1 MNNTALYQYL
11 NKVVNKLG
19 FDIRRFPARDQ
30 RGLLKY
36 LNDNNITTCLDVGAN
51 TGQYGLLMRSIGYAG
66 KIISFE
72 PQKKPFEK
80 LKRIADKDTNWEA
93 HNIGLGDCDGNSIIN
108 ISKNSV
114 SSSILDISE
123 TLVKAVAETKYISTE
138 EITVNRLDTFIV
150 SNSIKGKY
158 FLKIDAQGFES
169 KILEGSVNSFNQVH
183 AVQLEL
189 ACVTLYKGE
198 KLFDEM
204 KKFIESRGFYVSN
217 IESSFSDA
225 ESGRLLQADVTFLRE
240 V

>member
-1 MNNTALYQYL
+1 MNNTVLYQYL
-11 NKVVNKLG
+11 NKVVNKFG

-36 LNDNNITTCLDVGAN
+36 LKDNSISTCIDVGAN
-51 TGQYGLLMRSIGYAG
+51 TGQYGLFMRSNGYTG
-66 KIISFE
+66 KIVSFE

-80 LKRIADKDTNWEA
+80 LKRNADKDTNWEA
-93 HNIGLGDCDGNSIIN
+93 HNIGLGDYDGNAVIN
-108 ISKNSV
+108 ISENSV

-138 EITVNRLDTFIV
+138 EIAVNRLDTFIG
-150 SNSIKGKY
+150 NNKLKDNF

-169 KILEGSVNSFNQVH
+169 KIIEGAGNCFSQVH
-183 AVQLEL
+183 ALQLEL
-189 ACVTLYKGE
+189 ACITLYKEE

-204 KKFIESRGFYVSN
+204 KQFIEGRGFYVSN

-225 ESGRLLQADVTFLRE
+225 DSGRLLQADVTFLRE